1 MPLRELIEPPHVQS
15 PQDDIGKAT
24 TVKPNSP
31 PQSERADG
39 VETNPAGVLARS
51 AGGEAVL
58 IVEDE
63 PRVRKVT
70 VARLTDLGY
79 RVLEAGSGTAAME
92 MLGSHPEIQVVFS
105 DLVLPGEL
113 SGLDLARRVQE
124 IHPGVHVILTSGY
137 SAEMMSGWGE
147 DLDLQV
153 LPKPYRQAE
162 LARIVREA
170 LQTPSP
176 GGIGQSR
183 RICLNRP
190 NS

>member
-1 MPLRELIEPPHVQS
+1 
-15 PQDDIGKAT
+15 
-24 TVKPNSP
+24 
-31 PQSERADG
+31 
-39 VETNPAGVLARS
+39 VL
-51 AGGEAVL
+51 V
-58 IVEDE
+58 VEDE
-63 PRVRKVT
+63 PRVRAVT

-79 RVLEAGSGTAAME
+79 RVLEAGNGTAAME
-92 MLGSHPEIQVVFS
+92 MLGKHPEIEVVFA

-137 SAEMMSGWGE
+137 SAEMMNGWFE

-162 LARIVREA
+162 LARIFREA

-176 GGIGQSR
+176 GR
-183 RICLNRP
+183 DRARP
-190 NS
+190 ANLPE

>member
-1 MPLRELIEPPHVQS
+1 M
-15 PQDDIGKAT
+15 
-24 TVKPNSP
+24 
-31 PQSERADG
+31 
-39 VETNPAGVLARS
+39 
-51 AGGEAVL
+51 VL
-58 IVEDE
+58 IVEDQ

-70 VARLTDLGY
+70 VARLIDLGY

-92 MLGSHPEIQVVFS
+92 MLGSHPEIQVVFA

-176 GGIGQSR
+176 RAGSGKAGGSA
-183 RICLNRP
+183 
-190 NS
+190 

>member
-1 MPLRELIEPPHVQS
+1 M
-15 PQDDIGKAT
+15 
-24 TVKPNSP
+24 
-31 PQSERADG
+31 
-39 VETNPAGVLARS
+39 
-51 AGGEAVL
+51 

-70 VARLTDLGY
+70 VALLTDLGY

-92 MLGSHPEIQVVFS
+92 MLGSHPEIEVVFA

-113 SGLDLARRVQE
+113 SGLDLARRVRE
-124 IHPGVHVILTSGY
+124 IHPGAHVILTSGY
-137 SAEMMSGWGE
+137 SAEMMSAWGE

-162 LARIVREA
+162 LARIFREA

-176 GGIGQSR
+176 RVGPGQGR
-183 RICLNRP
+183 RISLKRP
-190 NS
+190 NP